1 MSLTQSRPSSR
12 PAAASGREERLLE
25 VMQIARTFTS
35 TVQVDELLA
44 RVLDGAVRFSG
55 AERGFLFLKESGG
68 ALQRWSPRPD
78 DRSVVEVSQSVA
90 DEVARTGRPVRKD
103 DLSGGGGS
111 VTDSI
116 VRLRLMSILCLPL
129 LVRQEVIGVIYLDS
143 RRSWGQGGPDVDL
156 LEALAGLA
164 AVAIDNQ
171 RLVEDRVRAER
182 TLALGRTARALVHDL
197 RSPLAAI
204 RALAE
209 HLHGRARAEDPARR
223 GLESIMNEADRLADL
238 ASDLLRFGGGAPPL
252 RRDPV
257 PLADLSER
265 ILEPLRPRLD
275 TAGIVVVTA
284 LDAGVVARG
293 DASRLGRVLHNL
305 LANAQEAMPRGGTL
319 TVSCAAAGGRATL
332 AVADTGCG
340 MSEAVRARLFEPFF
354 THGKDQGTGL
364 GLALARAIVE
374 EHGGRIRVTSAPERG
389 SVFTIDLPIAPA

>member
-1 MSLTQSRPSSR
+1 
-12 PAAASGREERLLE
+12 
-25 VMQIARTFTS
+25 MQIARTFTS
-35 TVQVDELLA
+35 TVQIDELLE

-55 AERGFLFLKESGG
+55 AERGYLFLKQGEG
-68 ALQRWSPRPD
+68 LKRWSPRAD
-78 DRSVVEVSQSVA
+78 DQSVVQVSQSVA
-90 DEVARTGRPVRKD
+90 EEVARTGRTVRRD
-103 DLSGGGGS
+103 DLSGGGSS

-129 LVRQEVIGVIYLDS
+129 LVRHEVIGVIYLDS
-143 RRSWGQGGPDVDL
+143 RRSWTQGGPDIDL

-171 RLVEDRVRAER
+171 RLVEERLRAER

-209 HLHGRARAEDPARR
+209 HLHARAHPDDPARR

-257 PLADLSER
+257 LLADLSAR
-265 ILEPLRPRLD
+265 ILEPLKPRLD
-275 TAGIVVVTA
+275 AAGIVVVTA
-284 LDAGVVARG
+284 LDAAAVARG

-319 TVSCAAAGGRATL
+319 TVSCGAAEGRATL

-340 MSEAVRARLFEPFF
+340 MSDVVRGRLFEPFF

-374 EHGGRIRVTSAPERG
+374 DHGGRIRVTSAPDRG
-389 SVFTIDLPIAPA
+389 SIFTIDLPAAPA

>member
-1 MSLTQSRPSSR
+1 MSLPQSRPTSR
-12 PAAASGREERLLE
+12 PAGPPGREGRLLE

-35 TVQVDELLA
+35 TLQVDELLQ
-44 RVLDGAVRFSG
+44 RVLDGAIRFSG
-55 AERGFLFLKESGG
+55 AERGFLFLKQGS
-68 ALQRWSPRPD
+68 ALVRWSPRPD
-78 DRSVVEVSQSVA
+78 DRTVVQVSQSVA
-90 DEVARTGRPVRKD
+90 EEVARTGRPVRRD
-103 DLSGGGGS
+103 DLAGGGGS

-129 LVRQEVIGVIYLDS
+129 QVRQEVIGVIYLDS
-143 RRSWGQGGPDVDL
+143 RRSWTQGGPDIDL

-171 RLVEDRVRAER
+171 RLVEERLRAER

-209 HLHGRARAEDPARR
+209 RLHARSKPDDAARR

-257 PLADLSER
+257 PLADLATR

-275 TAGIVVVTA
+275 AAGIVVVTS
-284 LDAGVVARG
+284 LDGGAVARG

-319 TVSCAAAGGRATL
+319 TVSCAATQGRTTL

-340 MSEAVRARLFEPFF
+340 MSDAVRERLFEPFF
-354 THGKDQGTGL
+354 THGKEHGTGL

-374 EHGGRIRVTSAPERG
+374 EHGGRIQATSAPDRG
-389 SVFTIDLPIAPA
+389 SIFTIDLPAGPS

>member
-1 MSLTQSRPSSR
+1 
-12 PAAASGREERLLE
+12 
-25 VMQIARTFTS
+25 MQIARTFTS
-35 TVQVDELLA
+35 TVQIDELLE

-55 AERGFLFLKESGG
+55 AERGFLFLKQGEI
-68 ALQRWSPRPD
+68 LKRWSRRAD
-78 DRSVVEVSQSVA
+78 DQSVVQVSQSVA
-90 DEVARTGRPVRKD
+90 EEVARTGRPVRRD
-103 DLSGGGGS
+103 DLSGGGSS
-111 VTDSI
+111 VTESI

-143 RRSWGQGGPDVDL
+143 RRSWAQGGPDVDL

-171 RLVEDRVRAER
+171 RLVEERLRAER

-209 HLHGRARAEDPARR
+209 HLHARAHLDDPSRR
-223 GLESIMNEADRLADL
+223 GLESIMSEADRLADL

-257 PLADLSER
+257 PLADLSSR

-275 TAGIVVVTA
+275 AAGIVVVTA
-284 LDAGVVARG
+284 LDAAAVARG

-319 TVSCAAAGGRATL
+319 TVSCGAAEGRATL

-340 MSEAVRARLFEPFF
+340 MSDVVRGRLFEPFF

-374 EHGGRIRVTSAPERG
+374 DHGGRIRVTSAPDRG
-389 SVFTIDLPIAPA
+389 SVFTIDLPAAPA